1 MFAYI
6 PPTVV
11 VSGVDHA
18 TADSNYALHL
28 SADYP
33 TDETND
39 IGHWIINWGDGTAQT
54 PDIRVYRGDPAVVKH
69 IYETASTTG
78 YVIHAEAE
86 ELDTTTY
93 AASNTVEVSDVVAA
107 QPDAVKVTT
116 NDVALLPSTPD
127 SVMAAASVN
136 QIEISWQES
145 GSIQTGFEIDRSTS
159 PGFSNS
165 TVFTVSGGAT
175 SFTDTTAA
183 PGQVYYYH
191 VRATGTSGNSPFTA
205 ALAMSTQ
212 DDLGAHRV
220 DLQFSSVSGA
230 TSYVIQR
237 WSATSNKW
245 ITLTSSLTTTSYQDN
260 GLTENTTYKY
270 QISAMGSQGVALA
283 SVAISATTDPLK
295 LLSDIR
301 QFGFTA
307 STAAS
312 AGMQSVVEVQGSYN
326 SSLSQ
331 AANQAALNTQVDA
344 AVKTAEAENAD
355 IVFDY
360 ESGFPLDVRTSNVA
374 AVQTSVTTIA
384 NAMSEAHADLT
395 RDGRTDLEVSFYGF
409 GLGGGDTD
417 NANQLAQ
424 WQNAMSYLAPIAAQC
439 DFLAPSIYVTSTDP
453 AVFLQGA
460 IPLLQEL
467 QSYGKPVY
475 PYIWPNFFEQTAT
488 VDPVDS
494 PLPQAYWQLVMDATS
509 SYSDG
514 AVIWRPASEVWNPA
528 EAWWANVTSNYLSS
542 LPSSAPATPDSLTVN
557 PVGMHLS
564 WDESSTNET
573 GFVVERATILNGQ
586 QGAWHVVGGTE
597 GNTTTWTDPNIAT
610 GTSYVYRVDALNAL
624 GVSAPSASVGPLVAS
639 HDGLSV
645 IPAIYYDAQTF
656 VGNGQTPIN
665 SGTPVV
671 GDLWQSSAGGV
682 PLHLEYENVSFGS
695 AANQI
700 TLNISNSGAS
710 NQYMDIYVDGLGA
723 ANEVGQ
729 AIVRPTT
736 AMNVFYTQST
746 LLTTPIAAGT
756 HTIYLVPASKDLGML
771 SWFQFGASNAA
782 PAGPRNLTASSEN
795 GQVAL
800 KWDDYSNGETGYLV
814 ERGTDGTNFPTTF
827 YLPAGSTSYV
837 DTTVSGSSTYYYRV
851 FALNGTTQS
860 ARSNT
865 DTGVATARVD
875 GAIAATSFDQTQ
887 GIATWL
893 DGAND
898 VVCLNSGDWLRY
910 HAVNLTSKS
919 RINFML
925 ASPSSGGT
933 IQIWADAVGSHGTL
947 LGTFTVTATESDGNY
962 RNYVNEST
970 SLSLQGLSGYH
981 DIYLVIASGSGI
993 ANISSF
999 QLQ

>member
-1 MFAYI
+1 
-6 PPTVV
+6 
-11 VSGVDHA
+11 
-18 TADSNYALHL
+18 
-28 SADYP
+28 
-33 TDETND
+33 
-39 IGHWIINWGDGTAQT
+39 
-54 PDIRVYRGDPAVVKH
+54 
-69 IYETASTTG
+69 
-78 YVIHAEAE
+78 
-86 ELDTTTY
+86 
-93 AASNTVEVSDVVAA
+93 
-107 QPDAVKVTT
+107 
-116 NDVALLPSTPD
+116 
-127 SVMAAASVN
+127 
-136 QIEISWQES
+136 
-145 GSIQTGFEIDRSTS
+145 
-159 PGFSNS
+159 
-165 TVFTVSGGAT
+165 
-175 SFTDTTAA
+175 
-183 PGQVYYYH
+183 
-191 VRATGTSGNSPFTA
+191 
-205 ALAMSTQ
+205 
-212 DDLGAHRV
+212 
-220 DLQFSSVSGA
+220 
-230 TSYVIQR
+230 
-237 WSATSNKW
+237 
-245 ITLTSSLTTTSYQDN
+245 
-260 GLTENTTYKY
+260 
-270 QISAMGSQGVALA
+270 
-283 SVAISATTDPLK
+283 
-295 LLSDIR
+295 
-301 QFGFTA
+301 
-307 STAAS
+307 
-312 AGMQSVVEVQGSYN
+312 
-326 SSLSQ
+326 
-331 AANQAALNTQVDA
+331 
-344 AVKTAEAENAD
+344 
-355 IVFDY
+355 
-360 ESGFPLDVRTSNVA
+360 
-374 AVQTSVTTIA
+374 
-384 NAMSEAHADLT
+384 
-395 RDGRTDLEVSFYGF
+395 
-409 GLGGGDTD
+409 
-417 NANQLAQ
+417 
-424 WQNAMSYLAPIAAQC
+424 
-439 DFLAPSIYVTSTDP
+439 
-453 AVFLQGA
+453 
-460 IPLLQEL
+460 
-467 QSYGKPVY
+467 
-475 PYIWPNFFEQTAT
+475 
-488 VDPVDS
+488 
-494 PLPQAYWQLVMDATS
+494 
-509 SYSDG
+509 
-514 AVIWRPASEVWNPA
+514 
-528 EAWWANVTSNYLSS
+528 
-542 LPSSAPATPDSLTVN
+542 
-557 PVGMHLS
+557 MHLS